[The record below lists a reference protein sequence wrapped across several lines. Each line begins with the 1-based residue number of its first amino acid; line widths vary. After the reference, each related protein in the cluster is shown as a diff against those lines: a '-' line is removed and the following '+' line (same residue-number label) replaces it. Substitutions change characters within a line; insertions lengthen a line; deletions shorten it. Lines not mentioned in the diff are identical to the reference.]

1 VVLLTMI
8 LSITTSEILHA
19 SGYAVYAMS
28 PTVYEQ
34 RDIECVLWL
43 LSWRNLSPTGIGNVF
58 YIWT

>member
-1 VVLLTMI
+1 MI

-43 LSWRNLSPTGIGNVF
+43 LSGRNLSPTGIGNVF